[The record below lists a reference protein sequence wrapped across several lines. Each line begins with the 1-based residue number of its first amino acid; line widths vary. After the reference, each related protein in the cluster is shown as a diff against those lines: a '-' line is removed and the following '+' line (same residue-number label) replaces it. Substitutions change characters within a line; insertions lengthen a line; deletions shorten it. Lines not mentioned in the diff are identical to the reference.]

1 MKTIMDFDSKSG
13 SLTKKSLPDS
23 FENDYQKY
31 IFYNDLK
38 IDGLGFLYGIEY
50 YLNNL
55 SMIGTRFRVAYQA
68 VMCTTK
74 LQKLHS
80 TKCMV
85 SIF

>member
-1 MKTIMDFDSKSG
+1 MDFDSKSG
-13 SLTKKSLPDS
+13 SLTKKSMPDS

-55 SMIGTRFRVAYQA
+55 
-68 VMCTTK
+68 
-74 LQKLHS
+74 
-80 TKCMV
+80 
-85 SIF
+85 